1 MKSPSRHHNRVVNTV
16 LAVGLLLGMHSA
28 HAQRYAGADIMYVP
42 VPVPVY
48 GYVYPTPLASHCYPY
63 CAVTIRNRTLERRQQ
78 RLEALRAEAPATTAS
93 FGPISATR
101 PGVPR
106 AGSDEE
112 LLPAYRSAGKVRP
125 EYDGS
130 GKYTGPYAELE
141 LSTAPP
147 AEANPGTGS
156 AAEVA
161 PLPAKRRPQPMLP
174 CPKGAREC

>member
-1 MKSPSRHHNRVVNTV
+1 MKSRSRHLNRFATTV
-16 LAVGLLLGMHSA
+16 LAAGLLGMHSA
-28 HAQRYAGADIMYVP
+28 HAQHYAVADIVY

-63 CAVTIRNRTLERRQQ
+63 CAVAIRNRTLERRQQ
-78 RLEALRAEAPATTAS
+78 RLEALRAEAPATTEA
-93 FGPISATR
+93 FGPISVTR

-141 LSTAPP
+141 VSTAPP
-147 AEANPGTGS
+147 AEANPGTPS
-156 AAEVA
+156 ASEAA
-161 PLPAKRRPQPMLP
+161 PPPAKRRAQPMLP
-174 CPKGAREC
+174 CPGAAREC

>member
-1 MKSPSRHHNRVVNTV
+1 MKSRLRQHNLTAVWV
-16 LAVGLLLGMHSA
+16 LAAGLVGAHSA
-28 HAQRYAGADIMYVP
+28 HGQRYAVADIVY

-63 CAVTIRNRTLERRQQ
+63 CAVAIRNRALERRQQ
-78 RLEALRAEAPATTAS
+78 RMEALRAEVPASTEA
-93 FGPISATR
+93 FGRISATR
-101 PGVPR
+101 PAMPR
-106 AGSDEE
+106 GSDEE
-112 LLPAYRSAGKVRP
+112 LLPAYRSTGKVRP

-141 LSTAPP
+141 VSTVPP
-147 AEANPGTGS
+147 AEVNPAPPS

-161 PLPAKRRPQPMLP
+161 PPPAKRRAQPMLP